1 MNLRQMAVRGVVV
14 LQAAGLAG
22 VEIHAQDIAPELAS
36 VVRKN
41 LAPIS
46 GDFLDV
52 RFPHAVRSELDNGL
66 TVIIIEDRRFGLVSL
81 RLDIAGSGAI
91 FDPPGMEGL
100 AGITAGMLRGGTTT
114 RTDLEI
120 RNDMARLGAS
130 FSSGTG
136 FEAQA
141 TTITASGLSR
151 RLEDWFPILGDIIVN
166 PAFSESSLVQMRLQ
180 GEPGISRQQASASS
194 LAEQRYH
201 DALYGEHPAARRTAT
216 TSSLDAVSVEAV
228 FEWHRERYVPQNSIL
243 TIVGDV
249 DPDALVPW
257 LGTELAEWKSND
269 FVYEPPS
276 APVRPARVDISLID
290 RPGSLQV
297 MLLIGNLA
305 VERNHPDYVGL
316 RVANELLGGGPASRL
331 FGVHLQDP
339 PAPYTAY
346 STLWA
351 LNYAGPWTVSAAF
364 RAEDAATALERILG
378 EIDRLK
384 DEPIAAAEL
393 DRVKR
398 SVAGS
403 FALSLEAPEAL
414 ANYALLAET
423 HGLPDGYWDAYATG
437 VVEVTAEDVARIVGE
452 YLNPDTLRIVAVG
465 DGAEILSA
473 LERYGPVEVYNVDGN
488 LLN

>member
-1 MNLRQMAVRGVVV
+1 MNLRQLAIGGVVV
-14 LQAAGLAG
+14 LQAVGLAG
-22 VEIHAQDIAPELAS
+22 VEIDAQDIAPELAS

-46 GDFLDV
+46 DDLLDV

-66 TVIIIEDRRFGLVSL
+66 TVIVVEDRRFGLVSM
-81 RLDIAGSGAI
+81 RLDIAGSGALY
-91 FDPPGMEGL
+91 DPPGMEGL
-100 AGITAGMLRGGTTT
+100 AGITAGMLREGTTT
-114 RTDLEI
+114 RTDIEI

-130 FSSGTG
+130 FSIGTG
-136 FEAQA
+136 FESQA

-151 RLEDWFPILGDIIVN
+151 SLEDWFPILRDVVVN
-166 PAFSESSLVQMRLQ
+166 PAFSESSLVQIRLQ
-180 GEPGISRQQASASS
+180 RGPDVSRREASVSF

-201 DALYGEHPAARRTAT
+201 DALYGEHPAARRGAT
-216 TSSLDAVSVEAV
+216 SSSLDAVSVEAV
-228 FEWHRERYVPQNSIL
+228 SEWHRERYVPQNSIL

-257 LGTELAEWKSND
+257 LGSELAEWKSND
-269 FVYEPPS
+269 FVHEPPS
-276 APVRPARVDISLID
+276 PPVRPAAVDISLID

-297 MLLIGNLA
+297 LLLMGNLA

-331 FGVHLQDP
+331 FGAHLQDP

-346 STLWA
+346 STLSA

-364 RAEDAATALERILG
+364 RAEETATALERILG

-384 DEPIAAAEL
+384 NEPIAAAEL
-393 DRVKR
+393 EGIKR
-398 SVAGS
+398 SVVGS

-414 ANYALLAET
+414 ANYAFLAET

-437 VVEVTAEDVARIVGE
+437 AMEVAAQDVARIVGE
-452 YLNPDTLRIVAVG
+452 YLDPETLRIVAVG

-473 LERYGPVEVYNVDGN
+473 LERYGPVEVYDVDSN